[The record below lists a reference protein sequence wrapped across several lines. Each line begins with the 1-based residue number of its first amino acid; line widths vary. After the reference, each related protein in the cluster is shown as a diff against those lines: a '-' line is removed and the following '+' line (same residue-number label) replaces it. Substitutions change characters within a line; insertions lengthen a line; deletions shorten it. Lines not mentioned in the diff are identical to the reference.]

1 MKVVYNRQGTG
12 SDRTIFPGNY
22 SVMIYCLHPDRF
34 RLILLQESLQEI
46 RFRFR
51 LSKGKLKSGCCS

>member
-1 MKVVYNRQGTG
+1 MKVVYTDKAPAAIG
-12 SDRTIFPGNY
+12 PY
-22 SVMIYCLHPDRF
+22 SQAIMIYCLHPDRF

-51 LSKGKLKSGCCS
+51 LSR